1 LSRRVRSLVVTCH
14 SFASFLS
21 SSSFVEESARASRE
35 AQRLS
40 RSASSW
46 PDNRKHAL
54 FLADPELP
62 ERGRR
67 RERGRSARAT
77 PSLGRTSA
85 PAVFARTRRLCRSYP
100 QQQLCSIQRTE
111 QQARHRPEPKTP
123 LSPTL
128 AALFPLRLR
137 PPLPPFT
144 AFAPSNLAPALP
156 AWSCTACSPALS
168 PARLTRRATPPSAS
182 SPAARSTDSVQPRDL
197 STTGASS
204 VPLSGV
210 HRETGEAD
218 QARAALCREADRA
231 WLRPEEL
238 ARRQQT
244 AYGGSC
250 HCSSSQLAVSS
261 ALRSSGPAPV
271 AVGRGDD
278 AALPRIWSERRTER
292 RPSSS
297 ALRLAFELAKLLSAR
312 WSRSPT
318 RAELW
323 LRRARG
329 ELGLA
334 GRLSSRRPPALL
346 LTSSAPPLSEG

>member
-1 LSRRVRSLVVTCH
+1 MSEAVRREPRLLSDGPLLRLFSLAPADCAARTR
-14 SFASFLS
+14 S
-21 SSSFVEESARASRE
+21 SSSAASSAPSSKPAIAQSPNRRSRPPSRPCSLSAFALLSLPSPPLRPRISRQHSQHGAAPPAHPPYRPHASLA
-35 AQRLS
+35 AQR
-40 RSASSW
+40 R
-46 PDNRKHAL
+46 PQ
-54 FLADPELP
+54 P
-62 ERGRR
+62 RR
-67 RERGRSARAT
+67 RLPDRPTQSSLAT
-77 PSLGRTSA
+77 
-85 PAVFARTRRLCRSYP
+85 C
-100 QQQLCSIQRTE
+100 
-111 QQARHRPEPKTP
+111 
-123 LSPTL
+123 
-128 AALFPLRLR
+128 R
-137 PPLPPFT
+137 PPVRPLC
-144 AFAPSNLAPALP
+144 PS
-156 AWSCTACSPALS
+156 
-168 PARLTRRATPPSAS
+168 
-182 SPAARSTDSVQPRDL
+182 
-197 STTGASS
+197 
-204 VPLSGV
+204 SGV